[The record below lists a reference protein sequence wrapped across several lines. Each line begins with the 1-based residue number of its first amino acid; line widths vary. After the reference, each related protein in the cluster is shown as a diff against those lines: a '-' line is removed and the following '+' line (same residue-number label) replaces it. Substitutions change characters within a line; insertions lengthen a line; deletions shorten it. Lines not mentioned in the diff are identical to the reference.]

1 MAEVTKTTTK
11 ELTREE
17 VRYRATEPEYIK
29 IYLKDIL
36 YLSDMPEGYT
46 KIVYKI
52 LQEAK
57 WASEG
62 MRVTVNSG
70 VKRLMCRDLGIKSVQ
85 TISNA
90 LSKLTKAE
98 ILMRIETG
106 VYALNPHLF
115 GKGDWRDIEKLRL
128 NVDYNLDGFKSF
140 KAAIKYKGRRK
151 TNPSGIET
159 EN

>member
-11 ELTREE
+11 EMTREE
-17 VRYRATEPEYIK
+17 LHYRATEPEYVK
-29 IYLKDIL
+29 VYLKDIL

-46 KIVYKI
+46 KIVYKL

-57 WASEG
+57 WANEG
-62 MRVTVNSG
+62 MRITINSG
-70 VKRLMCRDLGIKSVQ
+70 VKRLMCRELCIKSPQ

-90 LSKLTKAE
+90 LSKLTKAD
-98 ILMRIETG
+98 ILKRIETG

-128 NVDYNLDGFKSF
+128 NVDYTLDGYKTFS
-140 KAAIKYKGRRK
+140 AAIKYKGRRK
-151 TNPSGIET
+151 ANASGIET